1 MGHLI
6 LSAAKTEIVS
16 QMHVPCWKDQTLLSK
31 SSWSGFLESMQYFA
45 TVIPEDA
52 TDQVNED
59 TILWL
64 TKDKIEDM
72 ANDKRITDD
81 LPELVG
87 KIDFSWKFKKFVKL
101 HDVFTGSGQ
110 SVGGVISEVVGPA
123 SEAGPQLQRIVSRC
137 KCEFYY
143 VAYGEKSL
151 EEVTDRIPRR
161 PEVNPWTDQDNF
173 VNAFSLIHHDLDV
186 CTNSLQYSMILDV
199 LNNLILYIEPSF
211 RSRTESYMRMKYQ
224 LMLSNLE
231 DQRKPIVQLHS
242 QIRSM
247 VCQLRQKEKA
257 IFALQNDDR

>member
-1 MGHLI
+1 MCYKYFFIFIFFFVLGCETLGHLI

-87 KIDFSWKFKKFVKL
+87 KIDFS
-101 HDVFTGSGQ
+101 
-110 SVGGVISEVVGPA
+110 
-123 SEAGPQLQRIVSRC
+123 
-137 KCEFYY
+137 
-143 VAYGEKSL
+143 
-151 EEVTDRIPRR
+151 
-161 PEVNPWTDQDNF
+161 
-173 VNAFSLIHHDLDV
+173 
-186 CTNSLQYSMILDV
+186 
-199 LNNLILYIEPSF
+199 
-211 RSRTESYMRMKYQ
+211 
-224 LMLSNLE
+224 
-231 DQRKPIVQLHS
+231 
-242 QIRSM
+242 
-247 VCQLRQKEKA
+247 
-257 IFALQNDDR
+257 